1 MHPRWNMAMCRAALV
16 VMLIGSGAAAQS
28 PASDAVVA
36 RVTITAP
43 ADLPRFVALGLDV
56 LEMRDRNDLFVL
68 TTSTEVDRLRAD
80 GWTIR
85 IDLEHTS
92 MLERQRQEQRQRR
105 TPSLLQPQQ
114 ELFMGSYRT
123 VGEMRATLDDR
134 ATSRPTHSGA
144 LGTSC

>member
-1 MHPRWNMAMCRAALV
+1 MCRAALV

-28 PASDAVVA
+28 PAYDAVVA

-43 ADLPRFVALGLDV
+43 ADLPRFVALGLDM
-56 LEMRDRNDLFVL
+56 LEMRDGNDLFVL

-85 IDLEHTS
+85 IDPEHTS
-92 MLERQRQEQRQRR
+92 MLERQRQGQRQRR